1 MIMMHL
7 FRSMRI
13 LLAALLMTTSVIASS
28 GIAAMHTT
36 SSTVS
41 IGKADDQG
49 PDLAGSHP
57 TCQHRAEHCHDV
69 ASSVQNG
76 NSERGHFPVTYI
88 DGSSQF
94 HMLPAVNPADPPPR
108 A

>member
-1 MIMMHL
+1 
-7 FRSMRI
+7 
-13 LLAALLMTTSVIASS
+13 LLMATSVIASS
-28 GIAAMHTT
+28 GIAATHAT

-57 TCQHRAEHCHDV
+57 TCQHRAEHGHDFV
-69 ASSVQNG
+69 SILQNG
-76 NSERGHFPVTYI
+76 NWERGHFPVTYI
-88 DGSSQF
+88 DRSSQF